1 MFKRLITDDGA
12 ALQRVCDLTRR
23 VRDALQRVR
32 DVAAMT
38 RRVCDLMM
46 QRCSGGACVELE
58 RCCLHVLFVPAPN
71 NALQRFV
78 AVEVVK

>member
-1 MFKRLITDDGA
+1 MFKRVITDDDA
-12 ALQRVCDLTRR
+12 AMMQRVCDLTR
-23 VRDALQRVR
+23 RVR

-46 QRCSGGACVELE
+46 QRCSGGVCVELE

-71 NALQRFV
+71 SALQRFV